1 MSDCEEKTRYYSLIA
16 NRKEIREALDVSKKY
31 ISTFELN
38 QKDYNYKYEN
48 GILGCKFYIKNK
60 ISSIENKLN
69 SKVENYSQILEGCNN
84 KITVFDI
91 FLNDTGLNNK
101 IRNIIKYIERLE
113 RAKKRI
119 IKLKNNSDKIDKF
132 VRTRLLKFQPDVIN
146 NRIQQ
151 NKN

>member
-1 MSDCEEKTRYYSLIA
+1 MSDWEEKTRYYYSLIA

-31 ISTFELN
+31 ISTIELN
-38 QKDYNYKYEN
+38 QKDYNYKYEK

-101 IRNIIKYIERLE
+101 IRNII
-113 RAKKRI
+113 
-119 IKLKNNSDKIDKF
+119 
-132 VRTRLLKFQPDVIN
+132 
-146 NRIQQ
+146 
-151 NKN
+151 